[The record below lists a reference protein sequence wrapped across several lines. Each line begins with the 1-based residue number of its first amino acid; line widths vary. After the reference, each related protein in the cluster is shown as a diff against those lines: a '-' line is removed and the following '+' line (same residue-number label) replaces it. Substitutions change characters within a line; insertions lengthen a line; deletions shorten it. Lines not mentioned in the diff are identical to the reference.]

1 MNIVAYLFLFGGVTY
16 GVLCG
21 DSRPNV
27 FNKADERAVTIVIV
41 GVIFAAVDTFLTLAG
56 MAH

>member
-1 MNIVAYLFLFGGVTY
+1 MNLVAYLFLFGGVAY

-21 DSRPNV
+21 DPRPNV
-27 FNKADERAVTIVIV
+27 FNKADDRAVTVV
-41 GVIFAAVDTFLTLAG
+41 VAGAIFALVDTFLTLAG